1 MGATVK
7 RLSGASSGE
16 DISKAL
22 EDDGVV
28 IVEDFLAP
36 DLVAALNEELQ
47 PHIEA
52 CKPRELKSM
61 YDGFLGAYTVRL
73 HAIADKS
80 ESFVDVLVD
89 PRILSVMD
97 QQLKPN
103 CTDYR
108 LSSAEL
114 IEIRGGEAAQPIHR
128 DDDSWPRAAQSAA
141 PLAINVM
148 IALSDYTAENGAT
161 VVVPGSHKWAR
172 DREPTPE
179 ETTQAVMSPGSAA
192 IFTGQTIHGGGRNVS
207 GVPRRGLSV
216 SYCHGWLVPVEN
228 SWLGV
233 PLEKV
238 RKLPKRAQ
246 SLLGYDIY
254 DGTSRGGGQINM
266 YEVGSPRAL
275 LGG

>member
-7 RLSGASSGE
+7 QLPGSSSGE
-16 DISKAL
+16 DINSAL
-22 EDDGVV
+22 EEDGVV
-28 IVEDFLAP
+28 IVKDFLP
-36 DLVAALNEELQ
+36 PELVKALNEELE

-80 ESFVDVLVD
+80 DSFADVLVD

-141 PLAINVM
+141 PLVINVM

-161 VVVPGSHKWAR
+161 VVVPGSHKWDR

-228 SWLGV
+228 SWLGI
-233 PLEKV
+233 PLEKI

-246 SLLGYDIY
+246 TLLGYDIY
-254 DGTSRGGGQINM
+254 DGTSQGGGQINM

-275 LGG
+275 LDG